1 MRVNV
6 LGPLEVGDGD
16 RPIEIGGA
24 RLRTLVL
31 RLALE
36 PGRLVTTE
44 ALARTLWAQ
53 EPPADQVNALQ
64 SLVSRLRRAL
74 PDGVLASLPGG
85 YRLDVAPEAVD
96 AVRFERLAREGH
108 AALRGGEPA
117 LAAQLLTEAEALWR
131 GPLEHPRLAELRLS
145 ATEDRCEAELLLDK
159 GSMLVA
165 ELEELT
171 AAHPLRERLGELLIR
186 ALAGT
191 GRQAEALAAYER
203 LRKLLAEE
211 LGTDPSPELRA
222 LHVQLLRGDAR
233 EVAQPRR
240 TGNLRSAYTSFVGRQ
255 AELARIGE
263 QLAAGRLVTLVG
275 PGGAGKTR
283 LATTAGERHAG
294 RDSGGVWLAELAP
307 VTEPEEVVL
316 AVLRALDV
324 RESRFLES
332 GVLRTRDLTGR
343 LIGFLGDADALLIL
357 DNCEHL
363 LDAAARLADELLSR
377 CPRLRILAT
386 SREPLGLPGE
396 ALCPVAPLSLPE
408 TGASASEALGFPVVQ
423 LLRDRAAAA
432 VPGFLVTSDNVAS
445 IIEICRRL
453 DGLPLAIE
461 LAAARLRTMPADQVA
476 DRLDDRFR
484 LLTGGSRAALPR
496 HRTLRAVV
504 AWSWELLTADERRLA
519 ERLSVFPGG
528 VTADSAPAPR
538 DLLDALV
545 DKSLLQTDPT
555 GTRTAALPA
564 GRYRM
569 LETIREYG
577 LERLADAGE
586 IVDARTGHAAYF
598 LKLAEE
604 AEPGLRTGEQLTWIV
619 RLEAEHDN
627 LTAALQFAC
636 DMGDADTALRLG
648 AALSLYW
655 TIHGEETEAAE
666 WLGRALRTPGPAPQ
680 EARAVC
686 TALHLIYSAFG
697 GDISIGPELMDQLRE
712 QLIGVDPAHGH
723 PLLALIEPML
733 AMVTDDSA
741 AGLAAIER
749 AMDHPDPWARAM
761 LFSLRGHIEE
771 NDGDAEGSLRDLSA
785 AAALFRDLGERWGL
799 ATVLTA
805 LADSYSK
812 RGDLDAAAAA
822 LQESIRLARE
832 LNPEDDV
839 LHQRV
844 WLASLRA
851 RAGQPGAREQLLQ
864 YAAFAH
870 GPRPGRHAAFALLAL
885 GDLARSSGD
894 LGEAEDFYQAAWE
907 RLADAIM
914 VGPQL
919 RGMVR
924 GGFAHIAIARGNL
937 AEAQTAVA
945 EAVQLAQQAKDM
957 PVTAHIA
964 VATVAL
970 RLAEGSPLE
979 AAEVLGATEAL
990 RGVADRSN
998 PDAARLAQAA
1008 RAALG
1013 DAAYTSAYA
1022 HGAALSH
1029 PDALRLCFPGRS
1041 GISIES

>member
-6 LGPLEVGDGD
+6 LGPLEVDDGE

-24 RLRTLVL
+24 RLRKLLL

-44 ALARTLWAQ
+44 ALARALWPQ
-53 EPPADQVNALQ
+53 EAPADQANALQ

-85 YRLDVAPEAVD
+85 YRLDVSPEAVD
-96 AVRFERLAREGH
+96 AIRFERLAREGH
-108 AALRGGEPA
+108 AALRDGEA
-117 LAAQLLTEAEALWR
+117 TLAAQLLTEAEALWR

-145 ATEDRCEAELLLDK
+145 ATEDRFEAELLLGK
-159 GSMLVA
+159 GQLHVA

-171 AAHPLRERLGELLIR
+171 AANPLRERLGELLIR
-186 ALAGT
+186 ALAGA

-203 LRKLLAEE
+203 LRKVLADE

-222 LHVQLLRGDAR
+222 LHVQLLRGDAW

-240 TGNLRSAYTSFVGRQ
+240 KGNLRSAYTSFVGRQ

-283 LATTAGERHAG
+283 LATTAGEREAELAE
-294 RDSGGVWLAELAP
+294 GGVWLAELAP
-307 VTEPEEVVL
+307 VIEPEEVVT

-332 GVLRTRDLTGR
+332 GVVRSRDLTGR
-343 LIGFLGDADALLIL
+343 LIGFLGDVDALLIL
-357 DNCEHL
+357 DNCEHV

-386 SREPLGLPGE
+386 SREPLGLLGE
-396 ALCPVAPLSLPE
+396 ALCPVAPLRLPE
-408 TGASASEALGFPVVQ
+408 PDANVAEALDFPVVQ
-423 LLRDRAAAA
+423 LLRDRAEAGT
-432 VPGFLVTSDNVAS
+432 PGFAVTGDNVAS

-453 DGLPLAIE
+453 DGLPLAVE
-461 LAAARLRTMPADQVA
+461 LAAARLRTMPAEQVA

-484 LLTGGSRAALPR
+484 LLTGGSRAAMPR

-519 ERLSVFPGG
+519 ERLSIYPGG

-538 DLLDALV
+538 DLLDALA

-555 GTRTAALPA
+555 GTRRAALPA

-586 IVDARTGHAAYF
+586 IADARAAHAAYF

-604 AEPGLRTGEQLTWIV
+604 AEPGLRTGEQLRWIV

-636 DMGDADTALRLG
+636 DSGDADTALRLG

-655 TIHGEETEAAE
+655 TIHGEETEAVE
-666 WLGRALRTPGPAPQ
+666 WLGRALRTPGPAPE

-686 TALHLIYSAFG
+686 TALHLIYRAFG
-697 GDISIGPELMDQLRE
+697 GELFIGPELVVQVRE
-712 QLIGVDPAHGH
+712 QLGDLDPAHGH

-733 AMVTDDSA
+733 AMFADDSA
-741 AGLAAIER
+741 VGMAAIER
-749 AMDHPDPWARAM
+749 AMSHPDPWARAM
-761 LFSLRGHIEE
+761 LLSLRGNIKE
-771 NDGDAEGSLRDLSA
+771 NDGDAEGMLRDLSA
-785 AAALFRDLGERWGL
+785 AAALFRGLGERWGL
-799 ATVLTA
+799 ATTLTA
-805 LADSYSK
+805 LADAYSK
-812 RGDLDAAAAA
+812 RGDLDAAAGA
-822 LQESIRLARE
+822 LEEAIQLARE
-832 LNPEDDV
+832 LNPDDEAN
-839 LHQRV
+839 HQRV
-844 WLASLRA
+844 WLASLQA
-851 RAGQPGAREQLLQ
+851 RAGRPGAREQLLRISGLQ
-864 YAAFAH
+864 R
-870 GPRPGRHAAFALLAL
+870 GPRTGRHAAFALLAL
-885 GDLARSSGD
+885 GDLARDSGD
-894 LGEAEDFYQAAWE
+894 LDEAEDFYQAAWE
-907 RLADAIM
+907 RLAEATM

-919 RGMVR
+919 RGLLLA
-924 GGFAHIAIARGNL
+924 GLAHIAVGRGEY
-937 AEAQTAVA
+937 AEARTAVT
-945 EAVQLAQQAKDM
+945 EALRLAQQAKDM

-990 RGVADRSN
+990 RGVPDRSN
-998 PDAARLAQAA
+998 ADAVRLAQQL
-1008 RAALG
+1008 RAVIG
-1013 DAAYTSAYA
+1013 DAAFTSAYA
-1022 HGAALSH
+1022 RGTALGQ
-1029 PDALRLCFPGRS
+1029 PEALALATP
-1041 GISIES
+1041 